1 MSENK
6 KYRTVTINLDGEFEG
21 QSAEMR
27 AEGISARIFVE
38 LSSNSVERQMIALG
52 KLVLSHN
59 LKDSEGN
66 QVEDVLDAPLDALV
80 NIMSK
85 WGDAVA
91 ALPPR

>member
-27 AEGISARIFVE
+27 ADGISARIFVE
-38 LSSNSVERQMIALG
+38 LSSNSVERQMNALAN
-52 KLVLSHN
+52 LILSHS
-59 LKDSEGN
+59 LKDAEGN
-66 QVEDVLDAPLDALV
+66 PVEDVLEAPLDALV
-80 NIMSK
+80 AVMGK